1 MIFSMI
7 VVGLLGYSAMLVL
20 ALGLCQAGQD

>member
-1 MIFSMI
+1 MVLSLT
-7 VVGLLGYSAMLVL
+7 VAGLLGYAAMLVL